1 MYVNTQAPSL
11 APLFR
16 SDTQA
21 LILATLF
28 LNPARGFTTAELA
41 RVAKA
46 PYASAHR
53 EVRKLV
59 DSGLVSERPVGRALL
74 LSARQDTAAF
84 RPLSELLALT
94 YGPEVVLSRA
104 LGVIAGIT
112 EAFIFGSYAAR
123 RAGVAGDAPV
133 DIDLLIIGNPPRPRI
148 EEASLEAERLVGR
161 EVNVR
166 IVSEELWRE
175 GADSFLDSLR
185 SSPLVPLA
193 MGVDGNDQMGAGQSR
208 D

>member
-1 MYVNTQAPSL
+1 VNTQAPSL

-21 LILATLF
+21 LILASLF
-28 LNPARGFTTAELA
+28 LNPERGFTTAELA
-41 RVAKA
+41 RVADA

-59 DSGLVSERPVGRALL
+59 DARLVRERPVGRALL
-74 LSARQDTAAF
+74 LSARQDSAAF

-94 YGPEVVLSRA
+94 YGPEVVLARV
-104 LGVIAGIT
+104 LGAIRGIT
-112 EAFIFGSYAAR
+112 EAFIYGSYAAR
-123 RAGVAGDAPV
+123 RAGLAGDAPV
-133 DIDLLIIGNPPRPRI
+133 DIDVLIIGNPARARI
-148 EEASLEAERLVGR
+148 DEASLEAERLLGR

-166 IVSEELWRE
+166 IVAEQLWRE

-193 MGVDGNDQMGAGQSR
+193 MGVDGDDSMGAGQGR

>member
-1 MYVNTQAPSL
+1 VNTQAPSL

-21 LILATLF
+21 LILASLF
-28 LNPARGFTTAELA
+28 LNPERGFTTAELA
-41 RVAKA
+41 RVADA

-59 DSGLVSERPVGRALL
+59 DARLVRERPVGRALL
-74 LSARQDTAAF
+74 LSARRDSAAF

-94 YGPEVVLSRA
+94 YGPEVVLARV
-104 LGVIAGIT
+104 LGAIRGIT
-112 EAFIFGSYAAR
+112 EAFIYGSYAAR
-123 RAGVAGDAPV
+123 RAGLAGDAPV
-133 DIDLLIIGNPPRPRI
+133 DIDVLIIGNPARARI
-148 EEASLEAERLVGR
+148 DEALLEAERLLGR

-166 IVSEELWRE
+166 IVSEGLWRE
-175 GADSFLDSLR
+175 GVDSFLDSLR

-193 MGVDGNDQMGAGQSR
+193 MGVDGDDSMGAGQGR

>member
-1 MYVNTQAPSL
+1 VNTQAPSL

-21 LILATLF
+21 LILASLF
-28 LNPARGFTTAELA
+28 LNPERGFTTAELA
-41 RVAKA
+41 RVADA

-59 DSGLVSERPVGRALL
+59 DAQLVRERPVGRALL
-74 LSARQDTAAF
+74 LSARRDSAAF

-94 YGPEVVLSRA
+94 YGPEVVLARV
-104 LGVIAGIT
+104 LGAISGIA
-112 EAFIFGSYAAR
+112 EAFIYGSYAAR
-123 RAGVAGDAPV
+123 RTGFAGDAPV
-133 DIDLLIIGNPPRPRI
+133 DIDVLIIGNPARSRI
-148 EEASLEAERLVGR
+148 EEASVEAEHLLGR

-166 IVSEELWRE
+166 IVAEQLWRE

-185 SSPLVPLA
+185 SSPLVPMA
-193 MGVDGNDQMGAGQSR
+193 MGVDGDDPMGARQDR

>member
-1 MYVNTQAPSL
+1 VNTQAPSL

-21 LILATLF
+21 LILASLF
-28 LNPARGFTTAELA
+28 LNPERGFTTAELA
-41 RVAKA
+41 RVADA

-59 DSGLVSERPVGRALL
+59 DARLVRERPVGRAVL
-74 LSARQDTAAF
+74 LSARQDSAAF

-94 YGPEVVLSRA
+94 YGPEVVLARV
-104 LGVIAGIT
+104 LGAIRGIT
-112 EAFIFGSYAAR
+112 EAFIYGSYAAR
-123 RAGVAGDAPV
+123 RAGLAGDAPV
-133 DIDLLIIGNPPRPRI
+133 DIDVLIIGNPARARI
-148 EEASLEAERLVGR
+148 DEASLEAERLLGR

-166 IVSEELWRE
+166 IVAEQLWRE

-193 MGVDGNDQMGAGQSR
+193 MGVDGDDSMGAGQGR

>member
-1 MYVNTQAPSL
+1 MNTQAPSL

-21 LILATLF
+21 LILAILF
-28 LNPARGFTTAELA
+28 LNPERGFTTAELA
-41 RVAKA
+41 RVADA

-59 DSGLVSERPVGRALL
+59 DARLVRERPVGRAVL
-74 LSARQDTAAF
+74 LSARQDSAAF

-94 YGPEVVLSRA
+94 YGPEVVLARE
-104 LGVIAGIT
+104 LGAIRGIT
-112 EAFIFGSYAAR
+112 EAFIYGSYAAR
-123 RAGVAGDAPV
+123 RAGLAGDAPV
-133 DIDLLIIGNPPRPRI
+133 DIDVLIIGNPARARI
-148 EEASLEAERLVGR
+148 DEASLEAERLLGR

-166 IVSEELWRE
+166 IVAEQLWRE

-193 MGVDGNDQMGAGQSR
+193 MGVDGDDSMGAGQGR